1 MLRRAR
7 RRAFPGD
14 LTDARRAAI
23 PPLIPDPSPG
33 GRARK
38 TSNRGIV
45 EAIVYPRRAG
55 RAWRLPPHDVPP
67 RQTVCCCRR
76 RCRREGFVAL
86 EGIPTRRSRCRD
98 APIGIGCCRPAPPQS
113 LTLRAGAPGRVRTA
127 APVKGVESFKRTPPA
142 REPGMGRVPAH
153 AYPSLRAGKR
163 NGPMHRRHQNPA
175 RFAGRVAL
183 RTSRRK
189 RAPGLACR
197 RAAGLD
203 AVPLSSRAADV
214 PLSHG

>member
-7 RRAFPGD
+7 RRAFPSD

-23 PPLIPDPSPG
+23 APLIPDPSPG

-67 RQTVCCCRR
+67 RQTVCYCRR

-98 APIGIGCCRPAPPQS
+98 APIGIGCCRPAPPRS

-153 AYPSLRAGKR
+153 AYPPLRAGKAQR
-163 NGPMHRRHQNPA
+163 ADGPKASEPREVCRTRGVAELAAEA
-175 RFAGRVAL
+175 RSRSCL
-183 RTSRRK
+183 STSRGARC
-189 RAPGLACR
+189 RSPVEPGR
-197 RAAGLD
+197 
-203 AVPLSSRAADV
+203 
-214 PLSHG
+214 